1 MLAPR
6 KTLWSTPAAVVAEAE
21 SLLSP
26 LTSSDV
32 VYDVGCGDARVLV
45 GLASSFPEV
54 PRLVGVE
61 IDEAR
66 SEQAKANVKEAG
78 LEDRISVINEN
89 ALCLDYEAATAVFLY
104 LVPRGLRII
113 KPYLTSTRWDLWPY
127 SLVPRSLLK
136 SATVKVVT
144 YMSGLPGVEPKRR
157 VNVEVPHQEG
167 SGWPVYYYE
176 LERRGGVDM
185 KKVAILVA
193 GLATAAGALLK
204 GRDRALK

>member
-1 MLAPR
+1 MHIAFV
-6 KTLWSTPAAVVAEAE
+6 TLYI
-21 SLLSP
+21 LSK
-26 LTSSDV
+26 
-32 VYDVGCGDARVLV
+32 
-45 GLASSFPEV
+45 
-54 PRLVGVE
+54 
-61 IDEAR
+61 
-66 SEQAKANVKEAG
+66 SEHVKEAG

-157 VNVEVPHQEG
+157 VNVEVPHKEG

-176 LERRGGVDM
+176 LERRGGVNM
-185 KKVAILVA
+185 KKVRKTQSNTALSHVSNGHIHSHSLVVGCNIGGGA
-193 GLATAAGALLK
+193 GGCVALRFSHL
-204 GRDRALK
+204 LHV